1 MIKISRRHAIMLA
14 AAASMGL
21 LMSRIANA
29 QQKAQI
35 TNNGQTKMEEIKSLG
50 TPITSENVVDVLEIQ
65 RVVTNLTDG
74 VDSQQWNVVRD
85 LLEAEVDTTIG
96 ETEPSVSRVKSED
109 EIVTRWKSFYD
120 NAETLVIHHVTSNE
134 RVFFDDPNNATV
146 FSKGVIVVENTPAGE
161 FASSGGTLRMYRW
174 VNYEFGVTRTN
185 NGWKVN
191 KVLVDYLVQEANSLE
206 G

>member
-1 MIKISRRHAIMLA
+1 MLA

-21 LMSRIANA
+21 LISLLANA
-29 QQKAQI
+29 QQKTQI
-35 TNNGQTKMEEIKSLG
+35 TNDGQTKMEEIKSLG
-50 TPITSENVVDVLEIQ
+50 TPITSENVVDILEIQ

-74 VDSQQWNVVRD
+74 VDSQQWDVVRD

-96 ETEPSVSRVKSED
+96 ETEPTVSRVKSED

-174 VNYEFGVTRTN
+174 VNYEFGVTRTD